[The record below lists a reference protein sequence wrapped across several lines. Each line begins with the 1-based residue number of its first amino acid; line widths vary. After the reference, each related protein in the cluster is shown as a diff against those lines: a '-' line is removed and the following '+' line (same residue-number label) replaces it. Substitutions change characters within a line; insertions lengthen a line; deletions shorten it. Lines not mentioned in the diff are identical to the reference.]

1 MATFSTV
8 TEASSRIGVYPGS
21 FNPPTIAHIEI
32 AQTAREHHHL
42 ERVDLAVSQVPLGKG
57 TVVRPSFEERLA
69 VINASVAPIEGL
81 SVIVTEQ
88 QLIADIATGYDVVVM
103 GADKWAQVNDPAWYR
118 NEAERD
124 RAVAALPTLALAPRA
139 GFVVPDEHTLPID
152 PFLLDVSS
160 SAVRAGRTEW
170 MTEPARLH
178 HDRHGTWG

>member
-1 MATFSTV
+1 MSVSPEDVEAALQEARRQLVSGDSLFAQSVCLDVLEAHPGHVDAVVLLVEAIAESWGSLTV
-8 TEASSRIGVYPGS
+8 GAARPEAY
-21 FNPPTIAHIEI
+21 
-32 AQTAREHHHL
+32 L
-42 ERVDLAVSQVPLGKG
+42 
-57 TVVRPSFEERLA
+57 
-69 VINASVAPIEGL
+69 
-81 SVIVTEQ
+81 
-88 QLIADIATGYDVVVM
+88 
-103 GADKWAQVNDPAWYR
+103 AQVNDPAWYR

>member
-8 TEASSRIGVYPGS
+8 TDASSRIGVYPGS

-81 SVIVTEQ
+81 GVIVTEQ
-88 QLIADIATGYDVVVM
+88 QLVADIATGYDVVVM
-103 GADKWAQVNDPAWYR
+103 GADKWAQVNDPAWY
-118 NEAERD
+118 
-124 RAVAALPTLALAPRA
+124 PTLALAPRA
-139 GFVVPDEHTLPID
+139 GFVVPDEHTLPVD